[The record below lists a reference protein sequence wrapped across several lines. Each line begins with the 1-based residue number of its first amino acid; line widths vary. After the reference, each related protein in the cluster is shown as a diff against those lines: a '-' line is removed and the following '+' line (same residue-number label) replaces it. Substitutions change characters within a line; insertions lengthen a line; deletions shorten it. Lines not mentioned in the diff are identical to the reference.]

1 MSREVESRVL
11 ELTLENSNFE
21 SNAAKSIST
30 LEKLQTAIQFS
41 GASEGLDEVGSAI
54 KKISFSV
61 IGKGAETAGNKINAF
76 AIMAHRHLEKISD
89 DLYNMEKRFIKSVT
103 IDQVSAG
110 WDKYAQKTEAVQTI
124 MAATAKDIPDVEERM
139 AKVNEQLEKLNWF
152 TDETSYNFVDMVGNI
167 GKFTS
172 NNVSL
177 EESVRSMEGISTW
190 AAISGA
196 NVNEA
201 SHAMYNLSQAI
212 ATGEV
217 KLMDWKSIENANMAT
232 ASFKETA
239 IKTAEAL
246 GTLSKASDTTWKT
259 LDGNEVSIA
268 NFNEHLKDGWFTSEV
283 LLSTLGKYG
292 KFTDEL
298 YEFMGKLDAEVTTSD
313 VLEYLDAFADG
324 SIDWNEASKALKMSV
339 GELKTELGG
348 LSDESLKMGQ
358 EAFRAA
364 QEAKTFQEAID
375 SVKDAASTGWMT
387 TFEILFGDYTEA
399 KVLWTNLANSLY
411 DIFAEGGNVRN
422 ELLEKA
428 FEKTAAI
435 NESDW
440 AKLEEAGIAN
450 PEFIKRLRQ
459 SVAEHG
465 IAVREMGSDE
475 EWLAKVLERGALT
488 FDDIKAAYESGFGA
502 TDIDEDL
509 KTKVESLQETDASL
523 GSLLETLGKY
533 SGEDIEKIVFG
544 DGSYTE
550 GYEELERTLDQLL
563 SKLGMGQEAGAAL
576 VEVLKSMGFFGGQT
590 ANKYHE
596 MSDAQLR
603 SLGLTQ
609 ADIDEIHKEKE
620 ALEERNKV
628 LDEMGEGHL
637 TGGEMW
643 TRSLG
648 NAMEILVGVMEVV
661 KETWSEIFPPATED
675 LFFNIAQGV
684 YNATSKILDFVQNS
698 EELRAVLRGVFSLF
712 DILGRTVGFLAN
724 GAFVLLRFAF
734 GWVVDLLIKFSVWL
748 SNGITAVRN
757 FIAENNAF
765 GQAITFIAEKLKSAG
780 KAVKDFA
787 DGLVKNFKL
796 DKNLKRF
803 KMAFKATFNGM
814 PKLLSG
820 IGERVGNF
828 IDKLTQMDHFSF
840 KNLFDIFGEFKSDML
855 DYISNFPGFI
865 KIQRAFN
872 ALVNDIKSGLKS
884 YGIDV
889 DAIGEKAQKVID
901 IVGAIGGGAFNGLKL
916 AGKQIMGLWESFSS
930 SPLVLKNIERFKSA
944 FGELSASLGPMFET
958 LKERVRS
965 YFTFF
970 KEKGLNLDTIKQVF
984 KDLETNVLGPFSKS
998 HAFASVKDA
1007 FVGLWTDIK
1016 AVLKDNFGI
1025 DVDGIIQK
1033 LKNLLTSI
1041 EELFDNFTIPAPLQ
1055 KFMDFLGLGSGGAKT
1070 SALGGSGVIG
1080 GAIAA
1085 AENFEIF
1092 GISISD
1098 VLQTLGKVFGTLNLD
1113 SLFKF
1118 LRVIILF
1125 RSIGTVIKNV
1135 GGIFENLGGFVKSIG
1150 DTITE
1155 VKDAIVNVTN
1165 AKAAEYKSRRLLE
1178 LAAAVA
1184 ILAIA
1189 VAVLAR
1195 IPKDQLITAAAVVA
1209 GLGVALVVLSK
1220 IADKAGA
1227 TDAVQ
1232 KLGIGM
1238 AAFAAS
1244 ILLLVLALKAAEYID
1259 KTQLVENLKLI
1270 GGMLVAIAAIS
1281 IVVSKFA
1288 GSGSI
1293 GNGVGLL
1300 AMVASLFLFVGLIK
1314 TLEKIEFN
1322 DWDSTKSKLAVI
1334 LIYFAGFMA
1343 AVRIAGKDALGA
1355 AAAIAAIGA
1364 AFVMLAIALKITAS
1378 IKPDKLKPA
1387 AIAIAVLGVLL
1398 AVLIVISSK
1407 AEKGTM
1413 KAAAL
1418 IMVVAVLASAI
1429 AALSTLDPKSL
1440 VAPTACIGALLALM
1454 SLLAYAVGKTSG
1466 LGLASIAVL
1475 ALVVAG
1481 LAGIL
1486 YLLRDLPVQQAIG
1499 IAGSLSILLLALSV
1513 AVSILGATGQLG
1525 LKNIAVGIAGLGLLM
1540 VLIGLIGAAI
1550 AGIAY
1555 LVGGMSDATID
1566 RISKGLGRLF
1576 GGISNALGKLFGEGN
1591 GKGSGFKTSL
1601 SAAAAAGPGFG
1612 DAIEK
1617 IGDFLGKV
1625 FSVFGDAQ
1633 NKTSLIDA
1641 LPTLAEGLSSFFDNI
1656 SPIIDKLSN
1665 ISLGSMVA
1673 LGAIFLGLLALL
1685 GIAELEGFVMGIIDW
1700 VSVYATGKTPMETI
1714 STDLGELGDALV
1726 DWDTKMEEIGEI
1738 DIPAGAIAG
1747 LAAIIGALEI
1757 TGLVNAIIEKGAELL
1772 TGQKPIDT
1780 FTENLNKLGDA
1791 LVNWQTKMDQIGQ
1804 ITFPAG
1810 EIAGMI
1816 AAIYSIDIL
1825 GLVDAITKIA
1835 SDLLTGKTSMENFEE
1850 NLEGLATALGTWQSI
1865 MDGIGDITF
1874 DPDIPGLI
1882 ASVEAIE
1889 LTGFWEA
1896 LNKAVSKF
1904 ISGKTPMQSF
1914 EENVT
1919 GLATSLSSW
1928 QSIMSGIGDITFDPD
1943 IPGVISAVQSIDFQ
1957 SLWDALEEEVVEL
1970 ISGETQMSN
1979 FQQKIEG
1986 LATALVT
1993 WQTKMDEI
2001 GNITV
2006 DETAISN
2013 LITAIESVPETGL
2026 FEAMAK
2032 AFLGVDS
2039 MDDFKENAKK
2049 LGEAMAEYSKAVSV
2063 EIDPDKVLKVT
2074 NAATKLGEMATSL
2087 ASFSTLLTGT
2097 ALSEFGS
2104 FIITFGGQLAT
2115 FASTEIDADKV
2126 YTMSSASNLLATAA
2140 TKLSEVKFTG
2150 DMVNSEII
2158 DKVKANIETLSTMM
2172 EKLVDLDTSG
2182 VDKFTEAANKVAS
2195 ANLAGAATA
2204 IENKFSGSSSS
2215 MSASG
2220 SSAAS
2225 SVVEG
2230 FNSKSSDM
2238 SAAGSNLIDSALSGI
2253 SGNTDAFNAEGL
2265 NLITSLASGITAGA
2279 ELVTAAC
2286 TSIGS
2291 SALAV
2296 LRGYYDSW
2304 YGAGRYMAMG
2314 FGIGISSYIFEAAAR
2329 ARALANA
2336 ALNSAKAALQERSP
2350 SKATYKMGEFF
2361 GMGFTNAL
2369 TDYMSTAER
2378 TAYAFGTV
2386 AKDGLNRAI
2395 EESNRLLTSSDIS
2408 NNPTIRPV
2416 LDLSEI
2422 QNGVGTIGDMLA
2434 VDAPIGVAG
2443 NFNAIGS
2450 NLNSR
2455 NTATSGDIL
2464 SALNAL
2470 GSTLGNRSG
2479 DTYNINGV
2487 TYDDGSNITDAV
2499 RSLIRAARVERRA

>member
-30 LEKLQTAIQFS
+30 LEKLQAAIQFS
-41 GASEGLDEVGSAI
+41 GASEGLDEVSSSI

-61 IGKGAETAGNKINAF
+61 IGKGAEAAGQKISALGV
-76 AIMAHRHLEKISD
+76 MAHRHLEKIAD
-89 DLYNMEKRFIKSVT
+89 DLYNMEKRFVKSVT

-110 WDKYAQKTEAVQTI
+110 WDKYAKKTEAVQTI

-152 TDETSYNFVDMVGNI
+152 TDETSYNFVDMVSNI

-177 EESVRSMEGISTW
+177 EDSVRSMQGISTW

-239 IKTAEAL
+239 IQTAESLKTLTKAAD
-246 GTLSKASDTTWKT
+246 GTWRT

-268 NFNEHLKDGWFTSEV
+268 NFNEHLKDGWFTSDV
-283 LLSTLGKYG
+283 LLKTLEKYG

-298 YEFMGKLDAEVTTSD
+298 YGFMEKLDASVTTSD

-324 SIDWNEASKALKMSV
+324 SIDWSEASKDLKMSV
-339 GELKTELGG
+339 GELKAELGG

-387 TFEILFGDYTEA
+387 TFEILFGDYTQA
-399 KVLWTNLANSLY
+399 KVLWTDLANSLY

-428 FEKTAAI
+428 FEKSAAI

-440 AKLEEAGIAN
+440 AKLEEAGIVN
-450 PEFIKRLRQ
+450 PEFIKRLKQ
-459 SVAEHG
+459 SAAEHG
-465 IAVREMGSDE
+465 MAVRNMRDDE
-475 EWLAKVLERGALT
+475 LWLQEALEQGALT

-509 KTKVESLQETDASL
+509 KAKVESLQETDETL
-523 GSLLETLGKY
+523 GGLLETLGKY
-533 SGEDIEKIVFG
+533 SGEDIEKVVFG

-550 GYEELERTLDQLL
+550 GYEELERALDKLL
-563 SKLGMGQEAGAAL
+563 SKLGLGQEAGEAL
-576 VEVLKSMGFFGGQT
+576 VDVLKSMGFFGGET

-603 SLGLTQ
+603 SMGLTQ
-609 ADIDEIHKEKE
+609 ADIEEIHKEKE

-628 LDEMGEGHL
+628 LDEIGGDHL

-648 NAMEILVGVMEVV
+648 NSMEILVGIMGVV
-661 KETWSEIFPPATED
+661 KKTWSEIFPPATED
-675 LFFNIAQGV
+675 IFFNIAQGV
-684 YNATSKILDFVQNS
+684 YNATSKILYFVENS
-698 EELRAVLRGVFSLF
+698 KELRAVLRGVFSLF

-724 GAFVLLRFAF
+724 GAFGLLRFAF
-734 GWVVDLLIKFSVWL
+734 GWLVDLLIKFTVWL

-757 FIAENNAF
+757 FIAENNIF
-765 GQAITFIAEKLKSAG
+765 GQAIAFISEKLQSAG
-780 KAVKDFA
+780 KAVKDFGDRLA
-787 DGLVKNFKL
+787 KNFKL

-803 KMAFKATFNGM
+803 KIAFKATFNGM

-820 IGERVGNF
+820 IGERVGKF
-828 IDKLTQMDHFSF
+828 IGKLTQMDHFSF
-840 KNLFDIFGEFKSDML
+840 KNLFDIFGEFKSDIL
-855 DYISNFPGFI
+855 DYISNFPGFVKI
-865 KIQRAFN
+865 KKAFN
-872 ALVNDIKSGLKS
+872 LLVDDIKSGLKA

-889 DAIGEKAQKVID
+889 DLIGEKAQKVID
-901 IVGAIGGGAFNGLKL
+901 IVGAIGSGAFSGIKFV
-916 AGKQIMGLWESFSS
+916 GKQIMSLWESFSS
-930 SPLVLKNIERFKSA
+930 SPLVVKNVERFKTA
-944 FGELSASLGPMFET
+944 FAGLGDSLGPAFEK
-958 LKERVRS
+958 LKDRVKS
-965 YFTFF
+965 YFTLF
-970 KEKGLNLDTIKQVF
+970 KEKGFNLDTIKQVF
-984 KDLETNVLGPFSKS
+984 KDLELNVLGDFGKS
-998 HAFASVKDA
+998 GVFDGIKEAFI
-1007 FVGLWTDIK
+1007 GLWTDIK
-1016 AVLKDNFGI
+1016 TVLKDNFGI

-1041 EELFDNFTIPAPLQ
+1041 EELFDNFEIPAPLQ

-1070 SALGGSGVIG
+1070 GALGAVGGGGVVG

-1125 RSIGTVIKNV
+1125 RSIGSVINGVGGVIKN
-1135 GGIFENLGGFVKSIG
+1135 IG
-1150 DTITE
+1150 ETITD
-1155 VKDAIVNVTN
+1155 VKDAITGLAE

-1195 IPKDQLITAAAVVA
+1195 IPQDRLITAAAVVA
-1209 GLGVALVVLSK
+1209 GLGLALVVLSK
-1220 IADKAGA
+1220 VADKAGA

-1259 KTQLVENLKLI
+1259 RTQLVENLKLI

-1288 GSGSI
+1288 GGGSI

-1343 AVRIAGKDALGA
+1343 AVRIAGEHALGA

-1364 AFVMLAIALKITAS
+1364 AFVMLALALKITS
-1378 IKPDKLKPA
+1378 TIEPDKLKPA
-1387 AIAIAVLGVLL
+1387 AIALGILGILL

-1418 IMVVAVLASAI
+1418 IMVVGVLAAAI
-1429 AALSTLDPKSL
+1429 AALSALDPKTL
-1440 VAPTACIGALLALM
+1440 IAPTACLGALLALM
-1454 SLLAYAVGKTSG
+1454 SLLAYSVGKMSG
-1466 LGLASIAVL
+1466 MGLASIAVM

-1486 YLLRDLPVQQAIG
+1486 YLLRDLPVNQAIG
-1499 IAGSLSILLLALSV
+1499 IAGSLAILLLALSA
-1513 AVSILGATGQLG
+1513 AVGILGTTGQLG

-1555 LVGGMSDATID
+1555 IVGGMSDATID

-1576 GGISNALGKLFGEGN
+1576 GGISNALGKLFGEGSGN
-1591 GKGSGFKTSL
+1591 GSGFKTSL

-1617 IGDFLGKV
+1617 IGEFLSKV
-1625 FSVFGDAQ
+1625 FGVFGDAQ

-1641 LPTLAEGLSSFFDNI
+1641 LPTLAEGLSSFFDKI

-1673 LGAIFLGLLALL
+1673 LGAIFVGLLALL
-1685 GIAELEGFVMGIIDW
+1685 GLAELEGFVMAIIDW

-1714 STDLGELGDALV
+1714 STDLGELADALV
-1726 DWDTKMEEIGEI
+1726 DWDTKMEQLGEI

-1757 TGLVNAIIEKGAELL
+1757 AGLVDAIIEKGAELL

-1791 LVNWQTKMDQIGQ
+1791 LVSWQTKMDEIGQ

-1810 EIAGMI
+1810 AIAGMI
-1816 AAIYSIDIL
+1816 AAIYAIDIL
-1825 GLVDAITKIA
+1825 SLVDAIAKIA
-1835 SDLLTGKTSMENFEE
+1835 SDLLSGKTPMENFEE

-1865 MDGIGDITF
+1865 MDGVGEITF

-1889 LTGFWEA
+1889 LTGFWTA
-1896 LNKAVSKF
+1896 LNSAASEF
-1904 ISGKTPMQSF
+1904 ITGKSSMDNF
-1914 EENVT
+1914 KENIT
-1919 GLATSLSSW
+1919 GLATSLGEW
-1928 QSIMSGIGDITFDPD
+1928 QTIMNGIGDVTFDPD
-1943 IPGVISAVQSIDFQ
+1943 IPGLISSIQAIDYQ
-1957 SLWDALEEEVVEL
+1957 SLWDALGEEIAEF
-1970 ISGETQMSN
+1970 ITGESTIED
-1979 FQQKIEG
+1979 FQSKVEG
-1986 LATALVT
+1986 LATALGT

-2001 GNITV
+2001 GDITV
-2006 DETAISN
+2006 DEAAITS
-2013 LITAIESVPETGL
+2013 LITAIESVPKTGL
-2026 FEAMAK
+2026 FDAMAE
-2032 AFLGVDS
+2032 AFTGVDN
-2039 MDDFKENAKK
+2039 MDEFKENAKK

-2063 EIDPDKVLKVT
+2063 EIEPDKVLKVT

-2104 FIITFGGQLAT
+2104 FIITFGTQLAT

-2150 DMVNSEII
+2150 DMVNSELI
-2158 DKVKANIETLSTMM
+2158 DKVKTNIETLSTMM
-2172 EKLVDLDTSG
+2172 ENLVDLDTSG
-2182 VDKFTEAANKVAS
+2182 VDKLTEATNKINS
-2195 ANLAGAATA
+2195 ANLSGAVTA
-2204 IENKFSGSSSS
+2204 IENKFSDSSSS
-2215 MSASG
+2215 MNASG

-2238 SAAGSNLIDSALSGI
+2238 SSAGASLINSALSGI
-2253 SGNTDAFNAEGL
+2253 SGNSDAFNTEGM
-2265 NLITSLASGITAGA
+2265 NLITSLAAGMKAGEQLVATA
-2279 ELVTAAC
+2279 C
-2286 TSIGS
+2286 SDIGS
-2291 SALAV
+2291 NAVSA

-2304 YGAGRYMAMG
+2304 YGAGRYMASG

-2329 ARALANA
+2329 AASLARA
-2336 ALNSAKAALQERSP
+2336 ALNSAKAVLQEQSP
-2350 SKATYKMGEFF
+2350 SKATYEMGVFF

-2378 TAYAFGTV
+2378 SGYAFGNA
-2386 AKDGLNRAI
+2386 AKDGLNKAI
-2395 EESNRLLTSSDIS
+2395 EESTDLLASSDIS
-2408 NNPTIRPV
+2408 NNPTITPV

-2422 QNGVGTIGDMLA
+2422 QNGVGTLGSMLA
-2434 VDAPIGVAG
+2434 VDAPIGITG
-2443 NFNAIGS
+2443 SFNAIGS

-2470 GSTLGNRSG
+2470 GTTLGNRSG